1 MKKNNTI
8 DFLSLVNNDEFVMLA
23 RKHNWNDNPVKDFVN
38 QFPGKEETLQYA
50 FLFLKSTFAQQ
61 PELPQ
66 EDVGAIHDFILNY
79 AEKNADNQRYRNL
92 YVRWLRVVAIF
103 VVAISVGAVT
113 WWQFLKTDELEK
125 IARNSAVTTEE
136 DAVIVLSDGSKHNLS
151 SKESAIEYNADGTEI
166 TVKDQKEEKETL
178 SNSQTS
184 VGSAVNQIVVPFGH
198 RHSIVLC
205 DGTKVQLNS
214 GSQLIFPA
222 EFKGKTREVFLKG
235 EGFFEVAKN
244 KEKPFVVKTE
254 FLDLRVLGTSFNVS
268 SYQDEQTVSTVL
280 VEGKVAVHENGKL
293 FGGAK
298 IELKPGQGCFY
309 NVNNSNSQV
318 KEVDVNDFVSW
329 KDGLFQFKD
338 QPLADVIGRVKKY
351 YNKNIQIEGT
361 DLSGTLISG
370 KLVLS
375 EDFGR
380 VMNYLALTLEARYE
394 MKDENTYLIKK

>member
-1 MKKNNTI
+1 MKKNNI
-8 DFLSLVNNDEFVMLA
+8 DFLSLVNNDEFILLA
-23 RKHNWNDNPVKDFVN
+23 RKYNWNDEQVKEFAN

-50 FLFLKSTFAQQ
+50 FLFLKSTFIQQ
-61 PELPQ
+61 TELPQ

-79 AEKNADNQRYRNL
+79 AEKKTDRQRSRNL
-92 YVRWLRVVAIF
+92 FIRWSRVAAIL

-113 WWQFLKTDELEK
+113 WWQFQKTDELEK
-125 IARNSAVTTEE
+125 IARNSVVAAAD

-178 SNSQTS
+178 SNSQAS
-184 VGSAVNQIVVPFGH
+184 VGPAVNQIVVPFGH
-198 RHSIVLC
+198 RHSIVLS

-214 GSQLIFPA
+214 GSQLVFPA
-222 EFKGKTREVFLKG
+222 EFRGKTREVFLKG
-235 EGFFEVAKN
+235 EGFFEVSKN
-244 KEKPFVVKTE
+244 KEKPFIVKTE
-254 FLDLRVLGTSFNVS
+254 FLDLRVLGTSFNVT
-268 SYQDEQTVSTVL
+268 SYQDEQTITTVL

-293 FGGAK
+293 FGGTK

-318 KEVDVNDFVSW
+318 KDVDVNDFVSW
-329 KDGLFQFKD
+329 KDGLFRFKD
-338 QPLADVIGRVKKY
+338 QPLEDVIGRVKKY
-351 YNKNIQIEGT
+351 YNKNIQIEGN
-361 DLSGTLISG
+361 DLPGTLISG

-375 EDFGR
+375 EDFEQ

-394 MKDENTYLIKK
+394 KENENTYLFRK

>member
-1 MKKNNTI
+1 MKKSYRI
-8 DFLSLVNNDEFVMLA
+8 EFLSLVDDDEFSKLA
-23 RKHNWNDNPVKDFVN
+23 RNFQWGDPQVQEFVN
-38 QFPGKEETLQYA
+38 RFPGKEERIQYA
-50 FLFLKSTFAQQ
+50 FLFLKSNSEVNAQ
-61 PELPQ
+61 LPQ
-66 EDVGAIHDFILNY
+66 NDSIAIHDFILNY
-79 AEKNADNQRYRNL
+79 AQKAESRRTRNL
-92 YVRWLRVVAIF
+92 FTRWARVAAIF
-103 VVAISVGAVT
+103 VMAISVGSVV

-125 IARNSAVTTEE
+125 IARNSVVPTAE

-166 TVKDQKEEKETL
+166 TVKDEQNEKEKLT
-178 SNSQTS
+178 NVQAS
-184 VGSAVNQIVVPFGH
+184 VGTAVNQIVVPFGH
-198 RHSIVLC
+198 RHSIALS

-244 KEKPFVVKTE
+244 KEKPFIVKTE

-268 SYQDEQTVSTVL
+268 SYPDEQTVTTVL

-293 FGGAK
+293 FGGKK
-298 IELKPGQGCFY
+298 IELNPGQGCFY

-318 KEVDVNDFVSW
+318 KAVDVIDFVSW
-329 KDGLFQFKD
+329 KDGLFRFKD

-351 YNKNIQIEGT
+351 YNKNILIEGN
-361 DLSGTLISG
+361 DLPGTLISG

-375 EDFGR
+375 EDFGK

-394 MKDENTYLIKK
+394 MKDENTYLFRK

>member
-23 RKHNWNDNPVKDFVN
+23 QEYNWTDSKVKDFVN
-38 QFPGKEETLQYA
+38 QFPGKEETLHYA
-50 FLFLKSTFAQQ
+50 FLFLKSNFTQKAD
-61 PELPQ
+61 LPQ
-66 EDVGAIHDFILNY
+66 ADFRTIQDFILNY
-79 AEKNADNQRYRNL
+79 AEKKTDHNRSRNL
-92 YVRWLRVVAIF
+92 FIWWSRIAAFLVIV
-103 VVAISVGAVT
+103 ISVGSLA
-113 WWQFLKTDELEK
+113 WWQLHKDDELER
-125 IARNSAVTTEE
+125 IARNSNIETSN

-151 SKESAIEYNADGTEI
+151 SKESAIEYNANGTEI
-166 TVKDQKEEKETL
+166 TVKDQTEGKETL
-178 SNSQTS
+178 SNSQVS
-184 VGSAVNQIVVPFGH
+184 VGPAVNQIVVPFGH

-235 EGFFEVAKN
+235 EGFFEVSKN
-244 KEKPFVVKTE
+244 KEKPFIVKTE

-268 SYQDEQTVSTVL
+268 SYQDEQTVTTVL
-280 VEGKVAVHENGKL
+280 VEGKVAIHENGKL
-293 FGGAK
+293 FGGTK
-298 IELKPGQGCFY
+298 IELKPGEGCFY

-329 KDGLFQFKD
+329 KDGIFRFKD
-338 QPLADVIGRVKKY
+338 QPLTDVIGRVKKY
-351 YNKNIQIEGT
+351 YNKNIVIEGI
-361 DLSGTLISG
+361 DLPQTLISG

-375 EDFGR
+375 EDFEK

-394 MKDENTYLIKK
+394 KENENTYLFKK